1 MRDIRIAL
9 SNTVRMLDIQ
19 LDIINHDIEMLDE
32 ITKIDNDR
40 LDIKAEK
47 HYKHIIR
54 QQLIDAKKSL
64 INSITIERRNERNN
78 KHC

>member
-1 MRDIRIAL
+1 MREIRIAL

-32 ITKIDNDR
+32 IMKNENDR
-40 LDIKAEK
+40 LDIKAER
-47 HYKHIIR
+47 HYKHVIR

-64 INSITIERRNERNN
+64 INSITLERRNER
-78 KHC
+78 

>member
-32 ITKIDNDR
+32 ILKIDNDR

-47 HYKHIIR
+47 HYKHVIMG
-54 QQLIDAKKSL
+54 QLLDAKKSL
-64 INSITIERRNERNN
+64 INSITIERKAE
-78 KHC
+78 KE

>member
-1 MRDIRIAL
+1 MREIRIAL

-32 ITKIDNDR
+32 LLKIDNER

-47 HYKHIIR
+47 HYKRVIR
-54 QQLIDAKKSL
+54 QQLLDIKKSL
-64 INSITIERRNERNN
+64 INSITLERKAE
-78 KHC
+78 KE

>member
-32 ITKIDNDR
+32 VLKSENDR
-40 LDIKAEK
+40 LDIKAER
-47 HYKHIIR
+47 HYKHVIL
-54 QQLIDAKKSL
+54 QQLIDTKKSL
-64 INSITIERRNERNN
+64 INSITLERRNE
-78 KHC
+78 K

>member
-1 MRDIRIAL
+1 MREIRVAL

-19 LDIINHDIEMLDE
+19 LDIVNHDIEMLNE

-47 HYKHIIR
+47 HYKHVIR
-54 QQLIDAKKSL
+54 QNLIDIKKSL
-64 INSITIERRNERNN
+64 IDSITLERQEEN
-78 KHC
+78 KK

>member
-1 MRDIRIAL
+1 MREIRIAL

-19 LDIINHDIEMLDE
+19 LDMINHDIEMLDE
-32 ITKIDNDR
+32 MLKIDNDR

-54 QQLIDAKKSL
+54 RQLSDAKKSL
-64 INSITIERRNERNN
+64 INSITIERKSE
-78 KHC
+78 KE

>member
-1 MRDIRIAL
+1 MREIRIAL

-32 ITKIDNDR
+32 ITNVDHDR

-54 QQLIDAKKSL
+54 KQLLDIKKSL
-64 INSITIERRNERNN
+64 INSITLERKAE
-78 KHC
+78 KE